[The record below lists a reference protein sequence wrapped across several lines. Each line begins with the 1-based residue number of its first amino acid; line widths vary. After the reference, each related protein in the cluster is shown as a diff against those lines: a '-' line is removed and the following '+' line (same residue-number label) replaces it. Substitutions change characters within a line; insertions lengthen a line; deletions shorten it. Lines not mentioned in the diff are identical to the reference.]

1 MDALQLFVLL
11 FVTITVRGQE
21 SRLGISIATDN
32 SFNISISGQQWFRS
46 GPVQVRHKGTWLSS
60 ANGSLILTGNASYV
74 TSGADA
80 LGKYDYF
87 YFEYHSKPRLFQ
99 SPFKFTTFI
108 KTYNN
113 IDVITFGHI
122 FNSGAEGAAE
132 DSVDDVISSFP
143 SILVE
148 DSPLER
154 GYVTFAGNSKL
165 ITLAPPTVLIK

>member
-11 FVTITVRGQE
+11 FVIITVRGQE
-21 SRLGISIATDN
+21 NRLNISIASDN

-60 ANGSLILTGNASYV
+60 ADGSLILNGSSV
-74 TSGADA
+74 SSGADA
-80 LGKYDYF
+80 LGIYDYF

-99 SPFKFTTFI
+99 SPFKFATFI
-108 KTYNN
+108 VTYNN
-113 IDVITFGHI
+113 FDVIRLGHTFV
-122 FNSGAEGAAE
+122 SGAEGAAA
-132 DSVDDVISSFP
+132 DSADDVISSFP

-148 DSPLER
+148 DSRLER

-165 ITLAPPTVLIK
+165 ITLLYAGYF

>member
-1 MDALQLFVLL
+1 MDALQLFLLL
-11 FVTITVRGQE
+11 FVVSTARGQE

-46 GPVQVRHKGTWLSS
+46 GPIQVRHKGTWLSS
-60 ANGSLILTGNASYV
+60 SNGSLILNGSYGS
-74 TSGADA
+74 SGVDA

-87 YFEYHSKPRLFQ
+87 YFEYHNKPRLFR
-99 SPFKFTTFI
+99 SPFKFTTFV
-108 KTYNN
+108 KTYES
-113 IDVITFGHI
+113 IDAIIFGHT
-122 FNSGAEGAAE
+122 FDSGAEGAAT
-132 DSVDDVISSFP
+132 DSADDVISSFP

-165 ITLAPPTVLIK
+165 IT